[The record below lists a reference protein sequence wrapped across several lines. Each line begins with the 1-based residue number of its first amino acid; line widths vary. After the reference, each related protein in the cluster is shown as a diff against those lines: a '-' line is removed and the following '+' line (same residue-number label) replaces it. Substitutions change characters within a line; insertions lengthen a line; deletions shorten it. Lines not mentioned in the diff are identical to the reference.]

1 MNPAFKTHCS
11 FMYSVNHLPR
21 DSGVNFCHPDLLL
34 SDCLNVSTIS
44 NWTFLV
50 KTYKNNN
57 SYLLAGH
64 RKKTVFF
71 FKNMIRINL
80 RLKDIIIC
88 VLKIC

>member
-34 SDCLNVSTIS
+34 SDFLNVSKMQ
-44 NWTFLV
+44 NRTFLV

-64 RKKTVFF
+64 RNKLFF
-71 FKNMIRINL
+71 SLRI
-80 RLKDIIIC
+80 
-88 VLKIC
+88 